1 MSVMAYLRQSSWR
14 LAKIQRKVSKRKAMA
29 IPRSVVVPYG
39 RRALGADWILLC
51 GLLLLVLSLGSCDRN
66 SYLRPFGYD
75 RASLLK
81 RYTPQ
86 DDETLAIDCVD
97 LLQQGRYDEIEK
109 RLDPSM
115 KNSKTR
121 ETLVEMASF
130 FPSNPISTRTVDA
143 SVARSRD
150 SSSTSIT
157 LEYEFARSWLL
168 AQVII
173 QTRDG
178 VKTVSGF
185 HVTPIAESVE
195 VMNDFTFAD
204 KGISQYAGL
213 VLAIFVSIF
222 ALYEFVLCI
231 RAMMGREKWFWAIL
245 ILIGAGCRLTL
256 NWTTGQ
262 WFFTPLSIQ
271 VPPITMFSTPY
282 GPWMVHMT
290 APLGAIAFLVR
301 RKSLAAKVPSPPI
314 QSPTIAQ

>member
-1 MSVMAYLRQSSWR
+1 

-29 IPRSVVVPYG
+29 IPLSVVPDG
-39 RRALGADWILLC
+39 RRALSADWIRLC

-86 DDETLAIDCVD
+86 DDESLAIDCVD
-97 LLQQGRYDEIEK
+97 LLQQGRYEEIEK

-121 ETLVEMASF
+121 ESLAEMASF
-130 FPSNPISTRTVDA
+130 FPSKPISTKTVDA
-143 SVARSRD
+143 SVVRSRD
-150 SSSTSIT
+150 SSITSIT
-157 LEYEFARSWLL
+157 LQYEFARGWLL
-168 AQVII
+168 AQLVI

-178 VKTVSGF
+178 LKTIGGF

-195 VMNDFTFAD
+195 VMNEFTFAD

-231 RAMMGREKWFWAIL
+231 RTKMGREKWFWAIL
-245 ILIGAGCRLTL
+245 ILIGAGRLTL

-262 WFFTPLSIQ
+262 WFFTPLAVQ
-271 VPPITMFSTPY
+271 APPVMMFCTPY
-282 GPWMVHMT
+282 GPWMVHIT
-290 APLGAIAFLVR
+290 VPLGAIAFLLR
-301 RKSLAAKVPSPPI
+301 RKSLAAKVTSSPI

>member
-1 MSVMAYLRQSSWR
+1 
-14 LAKIQRKVSKRKAMA
+14 MA
-29 IPRSVVVPYG
+29 IPRSVVVPDDSKSSG
-39 RRALGADWILLC
+39 FRPLGGDLIRLC

-66 SYLRPFGYD
+66 RYLTPFGYD

-86 DDETLAIDCVD
+86 DDESLAIDCVD
-97 LLQQGRYDEIEK
+97 LLRQGRYEEIEK
-109 RLDPSM
+109 RLDPGM

-121 ETLVEMASF
+121 ETLIEMASF
-130 FPSNPISTRTVDA
+130 FPSNPISTKTVDA
-143 SVARSRD
+143 RVARSRD

-168 AQVII
+168 VQLII

-178 VKTVSGF
+178 VKTISGF
-185 HVTPIAESVE
+185 HVTPIAESIE
-195 VMNDFTFAD
+195 VMNGFTFAD

-231 RAMMGREKWFWAIL
+231 RAKMGREKWLWAIL

-262 WFFTPLSIQ
+262 WSFTPLSIQ
-271 VPPITMFSTPY
+271 APPIMMFCTPY
-282 GPWMVHMT
+282 GPWMVQIT
-290 APLGAIAFLVR
+290 APLGAIAFLLR
-301 RKSLAAKVPSPPI
+301 RKSLAAKVSSSPI
-314 QSPTIAQ
+314 QSPTIVQ